1 MEPLIH
7 HEVGWVFHRARLMRG
22 WTQEELAARAGL
34 WPSTIEQIE
43 AGRDLDRARFKAIAN
58 ALGAET
64 LIHAM
69 PESEFTGE
77 S

>member
-1 MEPLIH
+1 MPFLLD
-7 HEVGWVFHRARLMRG
+7 HEVGAVFHRARLMRG
-22 WTQEELAARAGL
+22 WTQEELAARAGQ
-34 WPSTIEQIE
+34 WPSIIDDIE
-43 AGRDLDRARFKAIAN
+43 AGGDLDGDRFRAIAD